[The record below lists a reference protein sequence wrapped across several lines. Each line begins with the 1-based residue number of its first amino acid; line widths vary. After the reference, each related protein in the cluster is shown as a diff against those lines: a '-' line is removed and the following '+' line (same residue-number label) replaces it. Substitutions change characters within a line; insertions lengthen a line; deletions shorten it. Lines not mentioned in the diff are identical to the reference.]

1 MPDKPS
7 SEQLRHEAEK
17 LRDTATDLMEHAA
30 LLIAKSIELEK
41 FNRWPRQTQKEFKVG
56 RGWCPNS
63 ALLNSALLTNFS
75 PDTLTSRDP
84 RRARAHGYSL
94 RAHCQGKRSREI
106 HAPDSGTQRITGGQ
120 RTTAWSQRQ
129 IDPVACQPVK
139 WSKLHRTRRQ
149 FEDIISLL

>member
-63 ALLNSALLTNFS
+63 ALLNSAFVVHPCRTG
-75 PDTLTSRDP
+75 
-84 RRARAHGYSL
+84 HGS
-94 RAHCQGKRSREI
+94 
-106 HAPDSGTQRITGGQ
+106 
-120 RTTAWSQRQ
+120 
-129 IDPVACQPVK
+129 
-139 WSKLHRTRRQ
+139 
-149 FEDIISLL
+149 